1 MKVHWLLSM
10 LSVAIATLMIMPVMS
25 EAFLDP
31 SHTPALS
38 TTNIL
43 LHKYM
48 KASQAIPA
56 AYSHC
61 LTHHHLATECVT
73 AGCMACLGDYIAQRK
88 SQKPW
93 DAKRSLR
100 FVLKGLGEGMMW
112 SWWYHHA
119 DQWVAT
125 MTQSALSTG
134 LLAVSMIAVFRTVVS
149 LVMDLFIACP
159 FIYSFWD
166 IPLPAVLSGTP
177 FRTIPRLIKSKL
189 GEMMLASVKVWLP
202 VNILIYNS
210 PLQYRVLISA
220 TADVFWQSIVSAIAS
235 RELTDEDSMERG
247 SNLVPQ
253 PQRS

>member
-1 MKVHWLLSM
+1 M
-10 LSVAIATLMIMPVMS
+10 A
-25 EAFLDP
+25 EAFVDP
-31 SHTPALS
+31 SHKSSLT

-43 LHKYM
+43 LQKYV
-48 KASQAIPA
+48 KASRAIPA

-73 AGCMACLGDYIAQRK
+73 AGCMAGLGDYIAQRK
-88 SQKPW
+88 TQKPW

-100 FVLKGLGEGMMW
+100 FILKGLGEGMMW

-119 DQWVAT
+119 DRWVAVI
-125 MTQSALSTG
+125 TQSALSNG
-134 LLAVSMIAVFRTVVS
+134 LLAISMIAVFRTVIS
-149 LVMDLFIACP
+149 LIMDLFIACP

-177 FRTIPRLIKSKL
+177 IRMIPRLIKSKL

-202 VNILIYNS
+202 VNVLIYNS
-210 PLQYRVLISA
+210 PLQYRVLISS

-235 RELTDEDSMERG
+235 RELSDEETMEHG
-247 SNLVPQ
+247 NNFVAQ
-253 PQRS
+253 PQQS